1 MSASKIVFLKLL
13 PQSLDLA
20 ANQHQF
26 ASEFLQSSASEKTAV
41 VLNRTKEDFFT
52 IQGYPSVPYKEKHKS
67 WLLFRVSSSVCA
79 LHGLYAAS
87 HATFVCSQQII
98 AAYLFLFC

>member
-67 WLLFRVSSSVCA
+67 WLLFRVSLSVCA

-87 HATFVCSQQII
+87 HATFVCSQ
-98 AAYLFLFC
+98 